1 MSAVFG
7 LMRPL
12 IDAILFPF
20 RGLSPLV
27 GLTLV
32 SLIFGVAMLV
42 VLKYTSN
49 QEKIEA
55 VKRKIFAG
63 LFEIRLFNDDL
74 RAILRAQWDVLR
86 HNASYLWLW
95 TIPLLVMI
103 PPLILL
109 AGQLHFHYGYTG
121 LTIDEPVVVEAQL
134 ADRFSTRGN
143 EGQAVKPVASLEV
156 PEGLEVEA
164 GPVWA
169 TPLNELSWRIRPV
182 TEGDYVLKITV
193 DGETFEKA
201 ISVGDGAI
209 QRRSPVRPAPT
220 FLDQLLYP
228 AEEPLPAGGAVTS
241 IGLLYPPGT
250 GGIGWASEL
259 SWMLVFL
266 FLSVVFTFA
275 LRKPFGVTF

>member
-7 LMRPL
+7 LMRVL
-12 IDAILFPF
+12 IDGMLLPF

-32 SLIFGVAMLV
+32 SALFGVGMLV

-55 VKRKIFAG
+55 VKRKIFAS

-86 HNASYLWLW
+86 HNGTYLWLW
-95 TIPLLVMI
+95 LIPLLVMI

-109 AGQLHFHYGYTG
+109 AGQLHFHYGYEG
-121 LTIDEPVVVEAQL
+121 VEVGKPVVLEVQL
-134 ADRFSTRGN
+134 AGQRGS
-143 EGQAVKPVASLEV
+143 KPEATLEV
-156 PEGLEVEA
+156 PEGLEIEQ

-169 TPLNELSWRIRPV
+169 SPINELSWRLRPV
-182 TEGDYVLKITV
+182 EPGEYTV
-193 DGETFEKA
+193 KVGLDGSTFEKQV
-201 ISVGDGAI
+201 SVGEGDI
-209 QRRSPVRPAPT
+209 LRRSPVRPGPG
-220 FLDQLLYP
+220 FVDQLLYP
-228 AEEPLPAGGAVTS
+228 AEAPLPASAPITS
-241 IGLLYPPGT
+241 IGLDYPPGT

-266 FLSVVFTFA
+266 VISLIFA
-275 LRKPFGVTF
+275 FAFRKPFGVVF